1 MWLPTYV
8 LADYSTTHIES
19 NEFFQNSFAIF
30 CHFWPFLANFGHFC
44 HFWPFLAIFWYTYF
58 VFQEEVK
65 MPGNVKLGFSNEPD
79 PDPTPYLY
87 VSADIKRMDSHKPY
101 DPKKSVWIPEEN
113 GGFVEGNP

>member
-1 MWLPTYV
+1 
-8 LADYSTTHIES
+8 
-19 NEFFQNSFAIF
+19 
-30 CHFWPFLANFGHFC
+30 
-44 HFWPFLAIFWYTYF
+44 
-58 VFQEEVK
+58 

>member
-1 MWLPTYV
+1 
-8 LADYSTTHIES
+8 
-19 NEFFQNSFAIF
+19 
-30 CHFWPFLANFGHFC
+30 
-44 HFWPFLAIFWYTYF
+44 
-58 VFQEEVK
+58 

-113 GGFVEGNP
+113 GGFAEGNS

>member
-1 MWLPTYV
+1 
-8 LADYSTTHIES
+8 
-19 NEFFQNSFAIF
+19 
-30 CHFWPFLANFGHFC
+30 
-44 HFWPFLAIFWYTYF
+44 
-58 VFQEEVK
+58 

-113 GGFVEGNP
+113 GGFAEGTLQLFNRIWHGVGAGLGGGYIP